1 MGSILWLDPT
11 QSRPMA
17 IMSDAGRVSRA
28 RCRQVAC
35 TAETLDLT
43 HALWPKKYF
52 KPLISPCE
60 HPFHLGPLTVRF
72 HHAGHLLGGAL
83 VAIEVQGARVL
94 HAPTFELNGDR
105 DLEPAIPRKADVLLL
120 GSALGDPEIHIPDAA
135 TLQESVRDF
144 LNDALIRGEVPLI
157 ATDELG
163 VVRELTRFLRSEEM
177 PFRIHPRLHR
187 FLGAY
192 ERLGLP
198 SVRGLRGVPAET
210 PGPIVW
216 PLELLEA
223 GQLPAIPHMR
233 TLALTARAAT
243 QTGRQELAVDRA
255 IPWTHQPTHGAL
267 VEFVRG
273 VDPDQ
278 VIVLEGQDEALT
290 QSLID
295 LGFRARSLR
304 TGRQIPLW
312 PSRGSASK

>member
-1 MGSILWLDPT
+1 MSRIPEIVHDHGVHLVGSILWLDPT

-105 DLEPAIPRKADVLLL
+105 DLEP
-120 GSALGDPEIHIPDAA
+120 
-135 TLQESVRDF
+135 
-144 LNDALIRGEVPLI
+144 